1 MTSLHAYMF
10 VYIFQLHIFTY
21 MHVCVCLTFC
31 DVICLNRQLS
41 AKFFEFGMPYDLEKV
56 TRATFRTLVAPVN
69 LPKNCIIFVSIC
81 MWAIEVDL
89 SHFKVC
95 HESQVV
101 FSGR

>member
-1 MTSLHAYMF
+1 
-10 VYIFQLHIFTY
+10 